1 MAFIPALP
9 SLPAHTAGRAR
20 LMASP
25 PRLGIVASPN
35 RRRATPAAAPAMT
48 LAAVGRPPAAASPS
62 DPTPP
67 TASAATA
74 TPAPARAMDVAEV
87 VAPITSFDEYME
99 MLQASSGGVAV
110 LKFYAPWCR
119 SCRAIAPKVARL
131 AHEFPEIRFYEID
144 YEANKELCWRLGV
157 KNLPTFHF
165 YSGAAGRVEDF
176 NAGPARAHVIRE
188 KVVEYALGK
197 CTLPTPAAVGSEDA
211 ADRPAVG
218 ASVPAAEPASSV
230 GGASGWGS
238 SQ

>member
-1 MAFIPALP
+1 MAFVPTLP
-9 SLPAHTAGRAR
+9 SLPARTVGRA
-20 LMASP
+20 LLIGVP
-25 PRLGIVASPN
+25 PRPGVVASPN
-35 RRRATPAAAPAMT
+35 RRRASPGAAPTMT

-62 DPTPP
+62 DPGPP
-67 TASAATA
+67 AASTATA
-74 TPAPARAMDVAEV
+74 TPVAEP

-99 MLQASSGGVAV
+99 MLEASAGQVAV

-119 SCRAIAPKVARL
+119 SCRAISPKVARL

-197 CTLPTPAAVGSEDA
+197 CALPTPAAVAGDDA
-211 ADRPAVG
+211 EARPAAE
-218 ASVPAAEPASSV
+218 ASTLAAEPASTV
-230 GGASGWGS
+230 GGTSGWGF